1 MTEYRELSEDEL
13 CPELFGEFI
22 RHQKVVKCWRK
33 EEGNWVI
40 RDDPFIDD
48 WGEREYQYLVKC
60 LKHTVVTG
68 GWVYGAF
75 KDGVLKGFA
84 SVEAKRFGEKKEY
97 LDLSCIHVSEEMRG
111 EGIGK
116 RMFLAAAEWARGKGA
131 GKLYISGHSAV
142 ETQAF
147 YKALGCVEAKEYNR
161 KHVELEPYDCQ
172 LEFVV

>member
-1 MTEYRELSEDEL
+1 MVEYRELSEDEL
-13 CPELFGEFI
+13 CPEIFHAFV

-33 EEGNWVI
+33 ERGKWVI

-60 LKHTVVTG
+60 LKHTVASG
-68 GWVYGAF
+68 GLMYGAF
-75 KDGVLKGFA
+75 KDGELKWFS
-84 SVEAKRFGEKKEY
+84 SVEAEFFGSKKEY
-97 LDLSCIHVSEEMRG
+97 LDLSCIHVSEELRG

-116 RMFLAAAEWARGKGA
+116 KLFLAAARWAREKGA
-131 GKLYISGHSAV
+131 KKLYISGHSAV

-147 YKALGCVEAKEYNR
+147 YKALGCVEAKEYNK
-161 KHVELEPYDCQ
+161 KHVDLEPYDCQ